1 MNENYPRLVSWS
13 YYDGQGL
20 FSNKSDREVM
30 TEVFITDPKGEEVL
44 KHGELACLTTTGM
57 FSQASDPYFKV
68 YKKTGY
74 TRRAKSHGK
83 IVNDALAKHPELR
96 NKLGGIKSKLLDY
109 GEYVFIG
116 LSYLDN
122 YTNPIVEQNK
132 AFFNKNF
139 VYKECFTAEFLMT
152 LINYRPRD
160 LFGNKVIES
169 YEKEQI
175 PQLII
180 ELKRK
185 YPVLYKEIYEMSIV
199 VQELDKE
206 ITYVG
211 KKARLSTLKP
221 GQVELQLSLLEK
233 EVFDWDGSILIR
245 KGKVYNGE
253 SITHYVKPSE
263 DLIVKILDD
272 NTVDENSDIRN

>member
-20 FSNKSDREVM
+20 FSNKSDREVL
-30 TEVFITDPKGEEVL
+30 TEVFITDPKGEDVL
-44 KHGELACLTTTGM
+44 KRGELACLTTTGM
-57 FSQASDPYFKV
+57 FSRASDPYFKV
-68 YKKTGY
+68 YKKIGY

-83 IVNDALAKHPELR
+83 IVNDALAKYPELR

-160 LFGNKVIES
+160 LFGSKVIES